1 MIQSDIIKIKFTN
14 DNSEIEAEVLRLGIN
29 PLRWAIVEV
38 SERELSLSVSYEKN

>member
-1 MIQSDIIKIKFTN
+1 MIKSDIIKIKYTT
-14 DNSEIEAEVLRLGIN
+14 DNSEIEAELQQLGIT